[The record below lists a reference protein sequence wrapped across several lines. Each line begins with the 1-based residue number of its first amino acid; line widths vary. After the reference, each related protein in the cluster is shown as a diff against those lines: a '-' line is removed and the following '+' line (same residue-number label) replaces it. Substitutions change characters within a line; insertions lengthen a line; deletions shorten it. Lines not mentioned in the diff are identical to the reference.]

1 MAMKRKNKILNE
13 NKKRNKSEGK
23 SVKKLQEKIM
33 KNNSRKYLRRV

>member
-33 KNNSRKYLRRV
+33 KNNRRKYLRRV